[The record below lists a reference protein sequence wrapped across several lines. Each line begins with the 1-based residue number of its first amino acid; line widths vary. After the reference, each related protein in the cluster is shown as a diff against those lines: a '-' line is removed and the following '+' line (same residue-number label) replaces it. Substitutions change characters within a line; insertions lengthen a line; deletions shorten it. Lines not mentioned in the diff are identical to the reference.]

1 MAKFQFCNFKNDQKS
16 IFELGKSLKLPEQQF
31 HEEKYFDLFEFTS
44 FLPGL
49 FSDQTLD
56 TTSFVCSSDDCQ
68 KVVVAFVSPFRVSKW
83 LLSIPRL
90 AHNTGCP

>member
-1 MAKFQFCNFKNDQKS
+1 MIRF
-16 IFELGKSLKLPEQQF
+16 
-31 HEEKYFDLFEFTS
+31 
-44 FLPGL
+44 
-49 FSDQTLD
+49 FSEQTLERYRG
-56 TTSFVCSSDDCQ
+56 TIASSSNDCQ

>member
-1 MAKFQFCNFKNDQKS
+1 MMILVIGEAHINMIRF
-16 IFELGKSLKLPEQQF
+16 
-31 HEEKYFDLFEFTS
+31 
-44 FLPGL
+44 
-49 FSDQTLD
+49 FSEQTLERYRG
-56 TTSFVCSSDDCQ
+56 TIASSSNDCQ